1 MASHNEYG
9 NLGEEAA
16 VNYLRVKG
24 YIILDRHWRTG
35 HKEVDIVAETEG
47 TLVFVEVK
55 ARRSEWQCRPMDVLT
70 PMKIRNI
77 VQAAD
82 AYVRYKRLDMPIRY
96 DLITI
101 SGTAPNLRINHYE
114 EAFYSPVWYR

>member
-16 VNYLRVKG
+16 VNYLRAKG

-55 ARRSEWQCRPMDVLT
+55 ARRSDRYGDAVEAVTDE
-70 PMKIRNI
+70 KIHKLI
-77 VQAAD
+77 QAANV
-82 AYVRYKRLDMPIRY
+82 YVRYHRI
-96 DLITI
+96 DLPVRFDIITI
-101 SGTAPNLRINHYE
+101 TGEPGSQTVEHFE
-114 EAFYSPVWYR
+114 DAFHSPLY

>member
-1 MASHNEYG
+1 
-9 NLGEEAA
+9 
-16 VNYLRVKG
+16 
-24 YIILDRHWRTG
+24 
-35 HKEVDIVAETEG
+35 
-47 TLVFVEVK
+47 
-55 ARRSEWQCRPMDVLT
+55 
-70 PMKIRNI
+70 MKIRNI

>member
-16 VNYLRVKG
+16 VNYLRTKG

-47 TLVFVEVK
+47 TLVLVEVK